1 MKKSVLLLLIIALVG
16 CVPQLPFLKSAPV
29 DTPIPLETSTPTDT
43 PCPTLVPDDTPTPT
57 LSPTA
62 LEYETIPPPPTMT
75 ITPTITVTPTS
86 TITPT
91 IDVVG
96 GLATVEAGLPAV
108 TPSARAIQM
117 PSRPTTDIG
126 TLATRPAP
134 QGGPTWTPPPPV
146 YVPITTSQGTSNGG
160 QPTPTPDTDAEI
172 TEYTWYLSPAGDY
185 IHVDGVVRNVSE
197 ETLNFVTIYAAFRD
211 QNGNLLK
218 MDSAYA
224 DVTEL
229 LPGQESTW
237 SIVTQNPGDVY
248 IVEIQNV
255 TWSH

>member
-29 DTPIPLETSTPTDT
+29 DTPVSLETSTPTDT
-43 PCPTLVPDDTPTPT
+43 SYPTLMPDDTLTPT

-62 LEYETIPPPPTMT
+62 LEHETIPPTATTTPT
-75 ITPTITVTPTS
+75 ITPTSTLIPTV
-86 TITPT
+86 
-91 IDVVG
+91 DVMG
-96 GLATVEAGLPAV
+96 GLATIRAGLPAV
-108 TPSARAIQM
+108 TPSVRAIQM

-146 YVPITTSQGTSNGG
+146 YVPITTSQGTDSGG
-160 QPTPTPDTDAEI
+160 QPIPTPDTDAEI
-172 TEYTWYLSPAGDY
+172 TEYTWAPSPAGDY
-185 IHVDGVVRNVSE
+185 IHVDGIVKNTSE
-197 ETLNFVTIYAAFRD
+197 KTLNFVTIYAAFRD

-218 MDSAYA
+218 IDSGYA

-237 SIVTQNPGDVY
+237 SIVTQNPGDVH
-248 IVEIQNV
+248 IVEMQNV
-255 TWSH
+255 TWSP